1 MAGESLNRPDE
12 SKLSSVRFLL
22 SPMVVLR
29 TPAPIK
35 IGVPCGEISGCETP
49 AQRFSTV
56 GKCTHQLLPTSAWGR
71 LQLSPRGTLIADQRR
86 AGEARPKGKYSKGR
100 IALAPIRTREFSLPR
115 GAAGGQGHS
124 QLKTS
129 NFYIAHRF
137 FVTFFTEE
145 SNVPLFP
152 SPLRQK
158 QRRGASSAGAA
169 NNV

>member
-1 MAGESLNRPDE
+1 MPPQAAEGAQFSAYENCHIPLIRLAIRSTPSPVWEKAFIVMHYARNLAALLNYCYPSR
-12 SKLSSVRFLL
+12 LI
-22 SPMVVLR
+22 
-29 TPAPIK
+29 PAPNH
-35 IGVPCGEISGCETP
+35 VPWHADRRSAQGWRSQTEGEIFKGTDGACADPDTRIFP
-49 AQRFSTV
+49 AT
-56 GKCTHQLLPTSAWGR
+56 
-71 LQLSPRGTLIADQRR
+71 
-86 AGEARPKGKYSKGR
+86 
-100 IALAPIRTREFSLPR
+100 

>member
-1 MAGESLNRPDE
+1 M
-12 SKLSSVRFLL
+12 
-22 SPMVVLR
+22 
-29 TPAPIK
+29 
-35 IGVPCGEISGCETP
+35 
-49 AQRFSTV
+49 
-56 GKCTHQLLPTSAWGR
+56 
-71 LQLSPRGTLIADQRR
+71 
-86 AGEARPKGKYSKGR
+86 
-100 IALAPIRTREFSLPR
+100 ALAPIRTHEFFLPR
-115 GAAGGQGHS
+115 GAVGGQGHA